1 MGLVKKWAVVG
12 ILAAF
17 VASVLLIGKYQDQK
31 YPIQPDHSNLLEE
44 VTWWVNRGYDQP
56 VLDVAIHDF
65 IDLGDRKYVI
75 MDVDGQFGRAW
86 LEKGMN
92 GRYRVAGSGH
102 GTGNFRFEN
111 VEVDG
116 IHYFLWSGKNQ
127 YFGIRELSFE
137 IENKTYRAEIPEGDH
152 FIILVEVDPPADPDA
167 PLRHIDVNTVRF
179 YDAAGQDITSQ
190 VPWNGMQPWDGGPSV
205 SQP

>member
-1 MGLVKKWAVVG
+1 MKKWAIVG
-12 ILAAF
+12 ILAAL
-17 VASVLLIGKYQDQK
+17 VVSVLMIGKYQDQK

-56 VLDVAIHDF
+56 VLDVVIHDF
-65 IDLGDRKYVI
+65 IDLGDRKYVL

-92 GRYRVAGSGH
+92 GQYRVAGSGH

-127 YFGIRELSFE
+127 YFGIRLC
-137 IENKTYRAEIPEGDH
+137 H
-152 FIILVEVDPPADPDA
+152 FKQ
-167 PLRHIDVNTVRF
+167 T
-179 YDAAGQDITSQ
+179 GQCSVQ
-190 VPWNGMQPWDGGPSV
+190 NGNSCNHK
-205 SQP
+205 

>member
-1 MGLVKKWAVVG
+1 M
-12 ILAAF
+12 
-17 VASVLLIGKYQDQK
+17 ASVLLIGKYQDQK
-31 YPIQPDHSNLLEE
+31 YPIQPDQSNLLEE

-56 VLDVAIHDF
+56 VLDEVIHDF
-65 IDLGDRKYVI
+65 IDLGDRRYVI

-92 GRYRVAGSGH
+92 GQYRVAGSGH
-102 GTGNFRFEN
+102 GTGNFRFEK

-152 FIILVEVDPPADPDA
+152 FITLVEVGPPADPDA
-167 PLRHIDVNTVRF
+167 PIKYIDVNTVRF
-179 YDAAGQDITSQ
+179 YDAAGQDITDQ
-190 VPWNGMQPWDGGPSV
+190 IPWNGMQPWDGGPSV